1 MLKYAVISTLILAL
15 TGTAST
21 LAQGEEIPR
30 TSWGVPDFQGNW
42 RNNTAIPMTRP
53 PELGTQRAYSKEEI
67 RSKERAL
74 QEFVEKADEP
84 IDPNRPAPKVE
95 PLPSIGNYDVFWTD
109 RGLTWPSID
118 GEFRTS
124 LVIDP
129 PNGQIPERVTGFQRS
144 PTVNS
149 DGPEGRILAERCLLF
164 FNVAGPVMLK
174 TLYNGHLM
182 IHQSPGYVVIT
193 SEMINDSRIIKI
205 TDERDEL
212 RSAAQQRW
220 MGDPIG
226 RWEGDTLIVETKNY
240 HPQQTFNGAM
250 ADNLTIIETLRFDNN
265 DKLIYGFTVD
275 DPRVYTAQWSGEAP
289 ITRMDAPLYEYACH
303 EGNYSMSGILGGARR
318 LEHEEKLGITR
329 GVNN

>member
-1 MLKYAVISTLILAL
+1 
-15 TGTAST
+15 
-21 LAQGEEIPR
+21 
-30 TSWGVPDFQGNW
+30 
-42 RNNTAIPMTRP
+42 
-53 PELGTQRAYSKEEI
+53 
-67 RSKERAL
+67 
-74 QEFVEKADEP
+74 
-84 IDPNRPAPKVE
+84 
-95 PLPSIGNYDVFWTD
+95 
-109 RGLTWPSID
+109 
-118 GEFRTS
+118 
-124 LVIDP
+124 
-129 PNGQIPERVTGFQRS
+129 
-144 PTVNS
+144 
-149 DGPEGRILAERCLLF
+149 
-164 FNVAGPVMLK
+164 
-174 TLYNGHLM
+174 M

-275 DPRVYTAQWSGEAP
+275 DPSVYTAQWSGEAP
-289 ITRMDAPLYEYACH
+289 ITRMDTPLYEYACH

-318 LEHEEKLGITR
+318 LEFEEKLGITR